1 MTDPT
6 PRRPPDRTRRETA
19 AARRDMPIWRQVG
32 EGIGLVVV
40 LSAVVVAVGGAL
52 ALVVSLLF

>member
-1 MTDPT
+1 MTDPM
-6 PRRPPDRTRRETA
+6 PRRPPDVPRREA
-19 AARRDMPIWRQVG
+19 APARRDMPIWRQVG

-40 LSAVVVAVGGAL
+40 LSAVVAAVGGAL